1 MSPNFVDTFDFK
13 KVIIELVV
21 RLTYSITQ
29 KCLVWLDIILKIAWK
44 ISQRKF
50 SEIQQNLWTWKT
62 KILGKE
68 VFQIL
73 CKTRK
78 QAHFSYIKR

>member
-29 KCLVWLDIILKIAWK
+29 KCLVWLGIILKIAWK
-44 ISQRKF
+44 ISQRNF

-78 QAHFSYIKR
+78 QGHFSYIKR